1 MHDISYEFA
10 LKRIVKICEYF
21 RHIQNQTKV
30 PKKAKFSY
38 EAIALKQTALTKEAE
53 PTPNNEQQLKLLS
66 MMNQN

>member
-38 EAIALKQTALTKEAE
+38 ESIALKQTALTKEAE
-53 PTPNNEQQLKLLS
+53 QPPSNNEQLKLLS
-66 MMNQN
+66 MMN